1 MPIIVRAGD
10 DFLRS
15 LSETQVGIGERADDA
30 ALRKQRHSPQLSLVL
45 RGQLNVEWTRTG
57 KAFPSSQ
64 SSVYIANNR
73 KLLFNR
79 SFLWSRH
86 LELRECACQSHG
98 KWLRK
103 RRRGA
108 TGAAHQDSGGCR
120 RRFGRW
126 LRWQDSVQEQDWRS
140 SCLPGLFVNYKE
152 ARGRRAHVNR
162 PRESGA
168 SPGAAL
174 SLWDSDSAFSSRAS
188 GYECNC
194 KPAVLTA

>member
-15 LSETQVGIGERADDA
+15 LSETQVGIWERADDA

-45 RGQLNVEWTRTG
+45 RGQLHVEWTRTG

-73 KLLFNR
+73 KLRFNR

-108 TGAAHQDSGGCR
+108 TGAAQTRTAVAVGDGSGAGSGGRTVCR
-120 RRFGRW
+120 NRTEETAAYR
-126 LRWQDSVQEQDWRS
+126 D
-140 SCLPGLFVNYKE
+140 CL
-152 ARGRRAHVNR
+152 
-162 PRESGA
+162 
-168 SPGAAL
+168 
-174 SLWDSDSAFSSRAS
+174 
-188 GYECNC
+188 
-194 KPAVLTA
+194 